1 MGGIRNKLGNISLAF
16 MIKEIHKYLMMS
28 GYNNVFITIVLYH
41 HTVLSYI
48 PFFVTWVLIFTV
60 ALRDRRVNVNT
71 IPSFDGEGREEGK
84 LRCVEV

>member
-1 MGGIRNKLGNISLAF
+1 MGGIRNELGNISLAF

-28 GYNNVFITIVLYH
+28 GYNNVLLLYH

-48 PFFVTWVLIFTV
+48 PFFVTWILIFTV

-71 IPSFDGEGREEGK
+71 IPSFDGEGR
-84 LRCVEV
+84 